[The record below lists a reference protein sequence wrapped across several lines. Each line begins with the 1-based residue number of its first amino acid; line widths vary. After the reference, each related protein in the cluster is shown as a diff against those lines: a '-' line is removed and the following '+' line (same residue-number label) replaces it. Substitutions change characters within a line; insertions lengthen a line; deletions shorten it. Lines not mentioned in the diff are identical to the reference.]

1 MTKRA
6 HAATVVAVLM
16 WAATARAGPAP
27 DFAATSLAGD
37 TLQLSDY
44 RGRVVVVDFWST
56 WCPPCR
62 EQLAALATLEK
73 QHPEVVVL
81 AVNVDSRRDKVD
93 RYVKRTVVPKR
104 VVLDPT
110 AQIAEKYAVE
120 GMPWTVIVD
129 ARGAIVSQHGVL
141 DDRGLAALSDTVKRL
156 SARTGG

>member
-1 MTKRA
+1 MKRA

-16 WAATARAGPAP
+16 WAATAAAGPAP

-62 EQLAALATLEK
+62 EQLAALAALEK
-73 QHPEVVVL
+73 QHPEIVIL

-93 RYVKRTVVPKR
+93 RFVKRTTVPKR

-110 AQIAEKYAVE
+110 ARIAEKYAVE
-120 GMPWTVIVD
+120 GMPWTVVVD

-141 DDRGLAALSDTVKRL
+141 NEKGLAALGDTVKRL
-156 SARTGG
+156 ARTGG

>member
-1 MTKRA
+1 MKRA
-6 HAATVVAVLM
+6 HAASVVAVLI
-16 WAATARAGPAP
+16 WAATAAAGPAP

-62 EQLAALATLEK
+62 GQLAALAALEK

-93 RYVKRTVVPKR
+93 RFVKRTTVPKR
-104 VVLDPT
+104 IVLDPT
-110 AQIAEKYAVE
+110 ARIAEKYAVE
-120 GMPWTVIVD
+120 GMPWTVVVD
-129 ARGAIVSQHGVL
+129 ARGAIVSQHG
-141 DDRGLAALSDTVKRL
+141 ALNEKGFATLGDTVKRL
-156 SARTGG
+156 ARTGG